1 MASRNISLSNISFTS
16 SCVGL
21 SKVHALI
28 FFGFP
33 VSTSSITSYLG
44 GTRCHGNQNLRPLT
58 YHWLV
63 FVVSSHFDERI
74 LAGIGSESL
83 TIGPVVLCLVFKFL
97 TEFFLGGVHRM
108 ERAFHGILSRLAYTP
123 PPN

>member
-16 SCVGL
+16 SCVGF
-21 SKVHALI
+21 SKVHALT

-33 VSTSSITSYLG
+33 VSTSSITSCLG
-44 GTRCHGNQNLRPLT
+44 GTRCHGNQNCSPLT
-58 YHWLV
+58 YHWFV

-74 LAGIGSESL
+74 LAGMGSESL
-83 TIGPVVLCLVFKFL
+83 TIRPIVLCLVFKFL

-108 ERAFHGILSRLAYTP
+108 ERAFHGILARFAYTP